1 MDILMQVALVAVGLT
16 MLYFGAEWMV
26 RGSVAIA
33 NKFRI
38 SQLVIGLTI
47 VAFGTSTP
55 ELAVSVSSALQGMSD
70 VALGNVVGSN
80 IVNIGLI
87 LGIAAIISPIVVA
100 RNVIKKEIPIL
111 IVTSFLLVLI
121 SIDGEISFVD
131 GLILVSGVV
140 AFSTFSYKTSKKE
153 TAVESESAVITQ
165 TIAIPKSIFLI
176 GIGLV
181 LLTFGSFVTVENA
194 VNIAQQVG
202 LSERIIGL
210 TLVAVGTSLPE
221 LITSVI
227 AAKKGHADLSIGN
240 IVGSNMFNILA
251 IIGISS
257 TISGITVNELM
268 WADYY
273 IMIGFALVLIPIM
286 KTGFV
291 INRKEGVLLFAGY
304 IAYTVALILWR

>member
-1 MDILMQVALVAVGLT
+1 MDILIQIALVAVGLT

-33 NKFRI
+33 NKFQI

-111 IVTSFLLVLI
+111 IGVSFLLVLI

-140 AFSTFSYKTSKKE
+140 VFSIFSYKTSKKE

-194 VNIAQQVG
+194 VNIAQQIG

-227 AAKKGHADLSIGN
+227 AAKKGHVDLSIGN

-251 IIGISS
+251 IVGISS

-268 WADYY
+268 WTDYY

-304 IAYTVALILWR
+304 IAYTITLILWR